1 MGGHPGNSAQG
12 GWNQLNQLNQLNQQ
26 NQQYQQ
32 YQQHQQYQL
41 NQLNPL
47 NQQYQLNQLKLL
59 QHPNT
64 TPNTPLVW
72 RNRYICTM
80 YTCYCVEQFL
90 WGKREHIHT
99 NTYTH
104 DTNLGLCHKQSTG
117 RRLHRLLTILH
128 ILQENEQKNHQ
139 NFLVK
144 CNHTTK
150 LSIAYELRNQCLPPP
165 LYSVYIHVNI
175 HTLLHQSFV

>member
-12 GWNQLNQLNQLNQQ
+12 GWNQLNQLNQ
-26 NQQYQQ
+26 QYQQ
-32 YQQHQQYQL
+32 HQQHQQHQQYQL

-72 RNRYICTM
+72 RNRYIRTM
-80 YTCYCVEQFL
+80 SIV
-90 WGKREHIHT
+90 WST

-139 NFLVK
+139 SFLVK

-150 LSIAYELRNQCLPPP
+150 LSITYEVRNQCLPPP

-175 HTLLHQSFV
+175 HTHFL